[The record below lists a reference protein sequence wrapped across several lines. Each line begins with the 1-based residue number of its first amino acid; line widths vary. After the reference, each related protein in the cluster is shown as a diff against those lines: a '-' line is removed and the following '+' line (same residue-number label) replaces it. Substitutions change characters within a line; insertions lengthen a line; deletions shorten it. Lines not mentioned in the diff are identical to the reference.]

1 LKKLIIFVGSRWNI
15 STRETVLER
24 LLNSWKLE
32 TYFTKIPHPVQA
44 GEPPKVKKYKI
55 RVARK
60 PDLIEPN

>member
-1 LKKLIIFVGSRWNI
+1 MDYFDKRDSLRK
-15 STRETVLER
+15 

-55 RVARK
+55 RVAT
-60 PDLIEPN
+60 PLF